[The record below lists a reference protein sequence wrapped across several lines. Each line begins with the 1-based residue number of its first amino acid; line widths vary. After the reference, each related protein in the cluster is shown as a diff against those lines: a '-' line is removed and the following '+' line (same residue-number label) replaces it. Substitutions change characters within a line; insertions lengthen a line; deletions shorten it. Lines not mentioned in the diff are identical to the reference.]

1 MEYHLVSRFKL
12 YTTKYY
18 FNLSKSNW
26 YSLNTLQ
33 LYLTWVS
40 CFMHCHYSTYVLARV
55 RFPAYNSLVGTLQKR
70 CGQDLIK
77 EVRALEKLDFKE
89 VRNIQTTR
97 NSCRDALSC
106 ANMALKLPWYFYLL
120 MEKPLSHYFQVWS
133 PYYQMVQCN

>member
-1 MEYHLVSRFKL
+1 MF
-12 YTTKYY
+12 
-18 FNLSKSNW
+18 
-26 YSLNTLQ
+26 
-33 LYLTWVS
+33 
-40 CFMHCHYSTYVLARV
+40 LARV

-70 CGQDLIK
+70 YGQDLIK
-77 EVRALEKLDFKE
+77 EVRALEKLDFKD

-133 PYYQMVQCN
+133 PYYQMAQCN